1 MLSSQIR
8 KCLIVDLFS
17 YFLMI
22 IVQEIMMLCNNILN
36 ILIFTGKLSVLIK
49 IVTNIFLYKNNLF
62 NFANI

>member
-1 MLSSQIR
+1 
-8 KCLIVDLFS
+8 
-17 YFLMI
+17 MI

-49 IVTNIFLYKNNLF
+49 IVTNIFLYINNLF